1 MDAIIKIEE
10 IISVNKN
17 TNIPTLSEQ
26 AIRDIDR
33 EADAETLLATG
44 IEATEASREIQ
55 HAVMRGD
62 ISFEEGVRRLVSVAK
77 EKA

>member
-1 MDAIIKIEE
+1 M
-10 IISVNKN
+10 
-17 TNIPTLSEQ
+17 
-26 AIRDIDR
+26 IRDIDR

-62 ISFEEGVRRLVSVAK
+62 ISFAEGVSRLVSAAK

>member
-1 MDAIIKIEE
+1 M
-10 IISVNKN
+10 NKN

-26 AIRDIDR
+26 AIREIDR

-44 IEATEASREIQ
+44 IEASEASREIQ

-62 ISFEEGVRRLVSVAK
+62 ISFAEGVSRLVAAAK
-77 EKA
+77 AKG

>member
-10 IISVNKN
+10 IITVLKN

-44 IEATEASREIQ
+44 VEATEASREIQ

-77 EKA
+77 VKA

>member
-1 MDAIIKIEE
+1 M
-10 IISVNKN
+10 NKN

-26 AIRDIDR
+26 TIRDIDR

-55 HAVMRGD
+55 NAVMRGD
-62 ISFEEGVRRLVSVAK
+62 ISFAEGVRRLVSAAK
-77 EKA
+77 AKG

>member
-1 MDAIIKIEE
+1 M
-10 IISVNKN
+10 NKN

-44 IEATEASREIQ
+44 IETTEASREIQ

-62 ISFEEGVRRLVSVAK
+62 ISFAEGVSRLVAAAK

>member
-1 MDAIIKIEE
+1 ML
-10 IISVNKN
+10 KN

-33 EADAETLLATG
+33 EADAETFLATG
-44 IEATEASREIQ
+44 VEASEASRAIH

-62 ISFEEGVRRLVSVAK
+62 ISFAEGVSRLVSAAK
-77 EKA
+77 AKA

>member
-1 MDAIIKIEE
+1 M
-10 IISVNKN
+10 SKN
-17 TNIPTLSEQ
+17 INAPTLSEKM
-26 AIRDIDR
+26 IRDIDR

-62 ISFEEGVRRLVSVAK
+62 ISFAEGVSRLVSAAK